1 MELVLA
7 MVPFLAVLACPL
19 MMLLCV
25 VGVHRMG
32 RGASQVGTTAPV
44 GSGHERVAMLHQQL
58 RAIQAELTALKATP
72 PASDGARET
81 NGRSVGAISEGAR
94 AARRHA

>member
-25 VGVHRMG
+25 VGMHRMG
-32 RGASQVGTTAPV
+32 HGASRAGTTAPV
-44 GSGHERVAMLHQQL
+44 GSRGERVAILHQQL
-58 RAIQAELTALKATP
+58 RAIQAELAAHEATP

-94 AARRHA
+94 AARRPA